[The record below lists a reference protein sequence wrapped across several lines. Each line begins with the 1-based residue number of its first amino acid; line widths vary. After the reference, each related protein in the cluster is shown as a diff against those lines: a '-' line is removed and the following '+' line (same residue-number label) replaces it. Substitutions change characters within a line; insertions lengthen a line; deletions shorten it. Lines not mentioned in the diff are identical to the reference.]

1 MSNDA
6 VTREF
11 IVKEVGLKGKHD
23 VPTVILKNATQ
34 TEQLKIVFDSESAL
48 NDYEINDVL
57 TLKLK
62 HGSAQQ
68 TLT

>member
-1 MSNDA
+1 MADD

-23 VPTVILKNATQ
+23 VPTVILRNATQ
-34 TEQLKIVFDSESAL
+34 TEQIKIVFDSETAL
-48 NDYEINDVL
+48 GQFEINDVL
-57 TLKLK
+57 TMKLK